1 MRLLSICL
9 ALLIAACGSS
19 SKPSTTSG
27 KTASS
32 KKVKKKKKKPVET
45 AEADAPS
52 GEPSDEPSAE
62 DDPPPEKVVKKKKKK
77 KKPFEPAPLES
88 LADRGPLKAKKLGR
102 PVSRLDKVCPK
113 KKSKNIACLCPP
125 VGEASTPESWEPN
138 PASCAVAVEGLEAP
152 LTNVQLLGVQKT
164 VPRKNDTPDISA
176 AFQLLLQTKK
186 GLFQADLGSIQMAP
200 GIGYS
205 GSFELKSRS
214 FADVVAGGNQEL
226 LAVVEQTT
234 STVADGGER
243 TTETNGWLV
252 VCSAADPKKISC
264 TAPISLG
271 ASRGEEGGYLLEP
284 IVEGNALYLRET
296 TAKTPEELAKAAG
309 KYTVTL

>member
-27 KTASS
+27 KSASS
-32 KKVKKKKKKPVET
+32 KKVKKKKKVVATTET
-45 AEADAPS
+45 DAPAEGS
-52 GEPSDEPSAE
+52 EGGEDGDAPAE
-62 DDPPPEKVVKKKKKK
+62 KPVKKKKKK
-77 KKPFEPAPLES
+77 KPKPFEPAPLES
-88 LADRGPLKAKKLGR
+88 LADRGPLKAKKLAK
-102 PVSRLDKVCPK
+102 PVSKIDKICPK

-125 VGEASTPESWEPN
+125 VGESSTPESWEPN
-138 PASCAVAVEGLEAP
+138 AASCAVAAEGIEAP

-164 VPRKNDTPDISA
+164 VARKNDTPDISA
-176 AFQLLLQTKK
+176 AFRLLLQTKK
-186 GLFQADLGSIQMAP
+186 GLFSADLGSIQMAP

-205 GSFELKSRS
+205 GTFELKSRS
-214 FADVVAGGNQEL
+214 FADLVAGGNQEL

-234 STVADGGER
+234 STVAEGGER
-243 TTETNGWLV
+243 TTDTTGWLV

-264 TAPISLG
+264 TPPISLG

-284 IVEGNALYLRET
+284 VVDGNALYLRET
-296 TAKTPEELAKAAG
+296 TAKTPEELAKSAG
-309 KYTVTL
+309 KYALTL